1 MSAPPIDRRGLT
13 LALAFATTVFMWAL
27 GYVAMMRPGLIA
39 GEILFALMFVALIC
53 GGWIAGRLD
62 TGSSRAQCV
71 RAGATVGALSATIN
85 LLLVG
90 SLFGGDTQAAMW
102 LQLVRWVG
110 GLYAASVACGAIGG
124 AIGARAKRLNLR
136 FPVTAL
142 FGCITA
148 ATIFLLLI
156 TGGLVTGLEAGLAVP
171 DWPNSF
177 GHNMLLYPLAEMKGG
192 IYYEHAHRLYGM
204 LVGVSAITLLALI
217 LRFERATLVRT
228 LAIVGVIIVVVQGL
242 MGALRVTGNFTLSQ
256 NAADLAP
263 STAIG
268 VAHGIF
274 GQFVFALYC
283 VIAALCGA
291 RWKSPATQVA
301 SERGSGRAMSAL
313 LIAALFVQLLSGAI
327 YRHYQIPVADGPATY
342 PKWAMHLHLSWSVIV
357 FIVTMLVGLRAMRFP
372 KTLRPLP
379 QLGHGILMLVGT
391 QIALGIGAFV
401 FVIMRKSL
409 AIPMGEV
416 IFTTMHQA
424 TGALLLAT
432 SALLFVWWRRLTV
445 VTSKV

>member
-1 MSAPPIDRRGLT
+1 MIAPPIDRRGLP
-13 LALAFATTVFMWAL
+13 LALAFGTTVLMWAI
-27 GYVAMMRPGLIA
+27 GYIAMMRPGLIA
-39 GEILFALMFVALIC
+39 GEILFAAMFVALIA
-53 GGWIAGRLD
+53 GGFIAGRL
-62 TGSSRAQCV
+62 SASPSRGACV
-71 RAGATVGALSATIN
+71 RAGATVGLLSATIN
-85 LLLVG
+85 LLLIG
-90 SLFGGDTQAAMW
+90 SLFGGDTQASMW
-102 LQLVRWVG
+102 GQLVRWVG
-110 GLYAASVACGAIGG
+110 GLYFASLMCGAIGG
-124 AIGARAKRLNLR
+124 AIGTGGKRRNLR

-177 GHNMLLYPLAEMKGG
+177 GHNMLLYPLSEMKGG

-204 LVGVSAITLLALI
+204 LVGVSAITLLVLI
-217 LRFERATLVRT
+217 LRFERGALVRT
-228 LAIVGVIIVVVQGL
+228 LAVVGILIVVLQGL

-256 NAADLAP
+256 DAADLAP

-268 VAHGIF
+268 VAHGVF
-274 GQFVFALYC
+274 GQIVFAIYC
-283 VIAALCGA
+283 VIAALCGS

-301 SERGSGRAMSAL
+301 GERGSGRGLSAL
-313 LIAALFVQLLSGAI
+313 LIAVLFVQLLSGAI

-342 PKWAMHLHLSWSVIV
+342 PKWAMHLHLSWSIV
-357 FIVTMLVGLRAMRFP
+357 AFVVTLLVGLRAMRFP
-372 KTLRPLP
+372 KSLRPLP
-379 QLGHGILMLVGT
+379 QLGHGILMLVGV

-401 FVIMRKSL
+401 FVITRKSL

-432 SALLFVWWRRLTV
+432 SALLFAWWRRLTV
-445 VTSKV
+445 ATSSA